1 MNEDEKYLFDI
12 NGYLVVEQVL
22 TPDEVALC
30 NAAIDHHAEHI
41 NERTGELSLSGD
53 STTLKGTSG
62 RGDMGGMLTWE
73 KPYCEPFID
82 MLVHPRIVPY
92 LNTILGQGFRMDH
105 HPGLITMEEGGEG
118 HTFHGSAGPGFDPNC
133 YYIYKNGEIHCGLT
147 VAAWQLSDT
156 HPGDGGLCLIPG
168 SHKGNFACPP
178 GMKTYEKYQ
187 DFIKQV
193 TCKAGDVVIFTEATT
208 HGTLPWKAKH
218 QRRSLL
224 YRYTAGNLAYV
235 SGYET
240 WETQYAEL
248 TEDQRAVLLPP
259 YNPHLNRPHLD
270 DQGHKVKT

>member
-30 NAAIDHHAEHI
+30 NSAIDHHADQI

-53 STTLKGTSG
+53 SKTLKGSSG

-73 KPYCEPFID
+73 KPFCDPFHDI
-82 MLVHPRIVPY
+82 LVHPRIVPY

-105 HPGLITMEEGGEG
+105 NPSLITMEEGGEG

-147 VAAWQLSDT
+147 VVAWQFSDT
-156 HPGDGGLCLIPG
+156 NPGDGGLCLIPG

-178 GMKTYEKYQ
+178 AMKKYEQYQ
-187 DFIKQV
+187 EFIKQV
-193 TCKAGDVVIFTEATT
+193 TCKAGDAVIFTEALT

-240 WETQYAEL
+240 WATRFADL
-248 TEDQRAVLLPP
+248 TEDQRVVLEPP
-259 YNPHLNRPHLD
+259 YNPHLNRPRLD
-270 DQGHKVKT
+270 DQGHKVTT

>member
-1 MNEDEKYLFDI
+1 MNEDEKYLLDI

-30 NAAIDHHAEHI
+30 NGAIDHHADQIH
-41 NERTGELSLSGD
+41 ERTGELSLSSD
-53 STTLKGTSG
+53 SKTLKGLHG
-62 RGDMGGMLTWE
+62 RGDMGGMFTWE
-73 KPYCEPFID
+73 KPYCNPFLE

-92 LNTILGQGFRMDH
+92 LNTILGKGFRMDH

-118 HTFHGSAGPGFDPNC
+118 HTFHGSSGPGFDPNQ

-147 VAAWQLSDT
+147 VVAWQLSDT
-156 HPGDGGLCLIPG
+156 NPGDGGLCLIPG

-178 GMKTYEKYQ
+178 AMKKYEKYQ
-187 DFIKQV
+187 EFIKQI
-193 TCKAGDVVIFTEATT
+193 TCRAGDVVIFTEATT

-235 SGYET
+235 SGYQT
-240 WETQYAEL
+240 WATQYADL
-248 TEDQRAVLLPP
+248 TEDQRAVLEPP
-259 YNPHLNRPHLD
+259 YHTRLDRPVLD
-270 DQGHKVKT
+270 DQGHRTT